1 MYIMKRLLSLFAAVA
16 VGMSCLIAPVAEAYE
31 WDYNA
36 LRSEIRANPEYKKVK
51 NKAALAQNMLLDEL
65 FDGAHYIKDS
75 AETAKIKVEYIYM
88 QPMISAVYDGYVP
101 ESLAPHIPYFYE
113 GAGAF
118 RMAKA
123 PAVGPLTFK
132 FTNKTD
138 KVVKIDLD
146 QSVITINGNQ
156 QRPLRGNI
164 RKFEEASAVQPPLI
178 IGPHATI
185 TQEFWH
191 ATPNSG
197 SYSVE
202 NMYCGGY
209 YLLSFDRETLGQ
221 QMFFDGDDYA
231 ILNCSLILNKN
242 KLTHEKL

>member
-1 MYIMKRLLSLFAAVA
+1 M
-16 VGMSCLIAPVAEAYE
+16 
-31 WDYNA
+31 
-36 LRSEIRANPEYKKVK
+36 
-51 NKAALAQNMLLDEL
+51 
-65 FDGAHYIKDS
+65 
-75 AETAKIKVEYIYM
+75 
-88 QPMISAVYDGYVP
+88 
-101 ESLAPHIPYFYE
+101 
-113 GAGAF
+113 
-118 RMAKA
+118 
-123 PAVGPLTFK
+123 
-132 FTNKTD
+132 
-138 KVVKIDLD
+138 
-146 QSVITINGNQ
+146 
-156 QRPLRGNI
+156 RGNI

-185 TQEFWH
+185 TQEFWY

-231 ILNCSLILNKN
+231 ILNCSLILHKN

>member
-1 MYIMKRLLSLFAAVA
+1 MKRLLSLCMAAV
-16 VGMSCLIAPVAEAYE
+16 VGASFMTAPVAQAYE

-36 LRSEIRANPEYKKVK
+36 LRSEIRKDPVNKKVK
-51 NKAALAQNMLLDEL
+51 DKASLAKEMLISEL
-65 FDGAHYIKDS
+65 FDGAHYVKGS
-75 AETAKIKVEYIYM
+75 AETAKIKVEFDQIKTKF
-88 QPMISAVYDGYVP
+88 AVICDGYVP
-101 ESLAPHIPYFYE
+101 ESLAPHIPYYYE
-113 GAGAF
+113 GAGVF
-118 RMAKA
+118 RIVDA
-123 PAVGPLTFK
+123 PIVGPLAFK

-164 RKFEEASAVQPPLI
+164 RKIEEASAVQPPLI

-191 ATPNSG
+191 ATPNSD

-209 YLLSFDRETLGQ
+209 YLLSFDREILGQ